1 MLTTSSHSISLQRR
15 IVTLTRTSLR
25 SVIPRA
31 VCTTRNRAA
40 EGKRPQT
47 GVDQTM
53 TQYNSQFR
61 LGAAWAYLLL
71 AGLNAG
77 LTACSSADD
86 ELTRFIED
94 TRKEPGGRVEPLPEV
109 KPYETF
115 VYAAAQMRSPFLP
128 GGSGGSSG
136 MAGLR
141 PDSKRNREFL
151 EQFSLDTLKMV
162 GTLKLGGRMFGLV
175 QTKDGLVHRVSG
187 GNYMGQ
193 ADGKITDITPAKITL
208 TEIVPD
214 GLGGYMER
222 PAALGLNE

>member
-1 MLTTSSHSISLQRR
+1 
-15 IVTLTRTSLR
+15 
-25 SVIPRA
+25 
-31 VCTTRNRAA
+31 
-40 EGKRPQT
+40 
-47 GVDQTM
+47 M
-53 TQYNSQFR
+53 TQQNSQFR
-61 LGAAWAYLLL
+61 FGAVL
-71 AGLNAG
+71 ACTLFTIGPLA

-86 ELTRFIED
+86 ELSRFIED
-94 TRKEPGGRVEPLPEV
+94 TRKEPGGRVEPIPEV

-115 VYAAAQMRSPFLP
+115 VYAAAEMRSPFIP
-128 GGSGGSSG
+128 GGSGAGSG

-162 GTLKLGGRMFGLV
+162 GTLKLGGRMYGLV
-175 QTKDGLVHRVSG
+175 QTKDGLVHRVSD

-193 ADGKITDITPAKITL
+193 ADGKITDINAGKITL

>member
-1 MLTTSSHSISLQRR
+1 MRSSM
-15 IVTLTRTSLR
+15 
-25 SVIPRA
+25 
-31 VCTTRNRAA
+31 NRA
-40 EGKRPQT
+40 
-47 GVDQTM
+47 
-53 TQYNSQFR
+53 SFR
-61 LGAAWAYLLL
+61 SALHLL
-71 AGLNAG
+71 AVAIACLSAA

-86 ELTRFIED
+86 ELQRFIDE
-94 TRKEPGGRVEPLPEV
+94 TKREPGGRVEPLPEV

-115 VYAAAQMRSPFLP
+115 VYSVADRRSPFVP
-128 GGSGGSSG
+128 GGSGSG
-136 MAGLR
+136 AGLAGLR

-162 GTLKLGGRMFGLV
+162 GTLKLGSRMYGLV
-175 QTKDGLVHRVSG
+175 QTKDGLVHRVSD
-187 GNYMGQ
+187 GNYLGQ